1 MKVEN
6 YFFCPCIRN
15 SFVKE
20 EIVVSLRGILE
31 LYKMDKLKV
40 YSDIKQLLIVAFLA
54 ISVFSGYAQ
63 SFTLLGTV
71 VNEKDQPMKDVTVYV
86 KETGKNEI
94 FTNSDGW
101 FKIVLS
107 DTEKQNT
114 VVFSFSGYK
123 TQEYQVKT
131 KENNIRI
138 VMVESVDPPDVT
150 DDAGT
155 LYGTIKDRETGAIIP
170 FANVSVMTKRGTVVM
185 ECQTDFYG
193 KYTTRAI
200 SPGNYTLQVTSIGYQ
215 TLQIKIVVGADEAV
229 PKDITLQPTTDF

>member
-1 MKVEN
+1 M
-6 YFFCPCIRN
+6 
-15 SFVKE
+15 
-20 EIVVSLRGILE
+20 RGILE

-40 YSDIKQLLIVAFLA
+40 YSDIKQLLITAFLA
-54 ISVFSGYAQ
+54 ISVFAGYGQ
-63 SFTLLGTV
+63 PFTLFGTV
-71 VNEKDQPMKDVTVYV
+71 VDEKDQPMRGVTVYV

-114 VVFSFSGYK
+114 VVFSFLGYK

-138 VMVESVDPPDVT
+138 VMVEGVDVT
-150 DDAGT
+150 EDAGT
-155 LYGTIKDRETGAIIP
+155 LYGTIKDKETGAIIP